1 MNFLLYIALFIIFS
15 PKFFIILGGR
25 RVASVTLTDILF
37 HALLFALGLYVV
49 GYLTRT
55 YGIFEGY
62 SANKND
68 NKVMRQLRNEIKNDN
83 TVMRQLRNEIRKY
96 KRRNRNATEA
106 DIINYIRTGKQDK
119 NKFEKVTAE
128 QIKQAM

>member
-1 MNFLLYIALFIIFS
+1 MNFLLYITLFIIFS

-62 SANKND
+62 SSNKND
-68 NKVMRQLRNEIKNDN
+68 NKVMMGQLR
-83 TVMRQLRNEIRKY
+83 TEIRKY
-96 KRRNRNATEA
+96 KRLFRKATDA
-106 DIINYIRTGKQDK
+106 DIINHIRTGNQDK
-119 NKFEKVTAE
+119 FKKVTDE
-128 QIKQAM
+128 QIIQAIPKTS